1 MSDILAAAAQAMGVP
16 ETLVQRSADARAKAT
31 GQGADAILQA
41 WAGGEA
47 VAAAPAAPQPEPEP
61 STEPAPAA
69 PPPEPAPEP
78 EGTVE
83 QAPAATATAVAVAE
97 PPPAVVEVPVVA
109 APVAERIRIAARVG
123 AVAGLVLAAIGW
135 VFSAQFMIPNADM
148 IGEEDS
154 LRAAFGVQSG
164 RLILISLLL
173 SVAIGMA
180 TAGLAR
186 MVPSWTSPGRKL
198 VGSPVPSLAVGALVG
213 GLTGA
218 LLAALM
224 LGLGEPPELPEDPTV
239 VPGMAS
245 VLWGLVF
252 WVGAGWLIGALVQT
266 LGVPDGVEPIDLDQV
281 RTVRTRLV
289 TAFGLPLLAVLTI
302 LVLVLSF
309 AFVFL
314 SFPAW

>member
-1 MSDILAAAAQAMGVP
+1 
-16 ETLVQRSADARAKAT
+16 
-31 GQGADAILQA
+31 
-41 WAGGEA
+41 
-47 VAAAPAAPQPEPEP
+47 
-61 STEPAPAA
+61 
-69 PPPEPAPEP
+69 
-78 EGTVE
+78 
-83 QAPAATATAVAVAE
+83 
-97 PPPAVVEVPVVA
+97 
-109 APVAERIRIAARVG
+109 
-123 AVAGLVLAAIGW
+123 
-135 VFSAQFMIPNADM
+135 
-148 IGEEDS
+148 
-154 LRAAFGVQSG
+154 
-164 RLILISLLL
+164 LLL

-245 VLWGLVF
+245 ILWGLVF

-314 SFPAW
+314 SFPSWSPLTGTVIAGSILAFAALSASKPNMKVGLQELVVAAAGIGVVVVLIYAALQTTGAGHSEEEGVDESFNTEESNTGDTTDTTTADTAGEALVVHLF